1 VNGTFVTS
9 AFPWPKAEPFVLLAG
24 RMLIA
29 TIFLHEAIVKIGKYE
44 AAVAYTVAFGLPG
57 TLLPL
62 AIAVELG
69 CGLALAVGVGA
80 RVASVILALFCIG
93 TAVIFHMKFSEAN
106 QLLHFEKN
114 LAMAG
119 GLLGMMLTGPGCLT
133 VPELMARIRA

>member
-1 VNGTFVTS
+1 VTGAFLTS
-9 AFPWPKAEPFVLLAG
+9 AFPWPKAEPFILLVS

-57 TLLPL
+57 ALLPL

-69 CGLALAVGVGA
+69 CGLALALGIGT
-80 RVASVILALFCIG
+80 RLASIILAGFCIV
-93 TAVIFHMKFSEAN
+93 TAVVFHMKFSEAN

-119 GLLGMMLTGPGCLT
+119 GLLAMMIIGPGCLT
-133 VPELMARIRA
+133 LSKLMARKQA

>member
-1 VNGTFVTS
+1 MNGGFL
-9 AFPWPKAEPFVLLAG
+9 WPKAEPLVLLAG
-24 RMLIA
+24 RLLMA

-57 TLLPL
+57 ALLPL

-69 CGLALAVGVGA
+69 CGLALAIGVGA
-80 RVASVILALFCIG
+80 RLASGILALFCIG
-93 TAVIFHMKFSEAN
+93 TAVVFHMKFSEAN

-119 GLLGMMLTGPGCLT
+119 GLLAMMITGPGYLT
-133 VPELMARIRA
+133 LPELVARIRV

>member
-1 VNGTFVTS
+1 VSG
-9 AFPWPKAEPFVLLAG
+9 AFPWPKTEPLVLLAG
-24 RMLIA
+24 RLLMA

-57 TLLPL
+57 ALLPL

-69 CGLALAVGVGA
+69 CGLALALGVGA
-80 RVASVILALFCIG
+80 RLASVILAGFCIG
-93 TAVIFHMKFSEAN
+93 TAFIFHTKFSEAN

-119 GLLGMMLTGPGCLT
+119 GLLAMMITGPGCLT
-133 VPELMARIRA
+133 LSKLMARKQA